1 MERDERGGPWSPSR
15 DPKSRDRQSC
25 DLQSRDSHRRGP
37 SSLPARV
44 RMERVYRHAAR
55 ASSVMADAQA
65 SRPATREAP
74 GSIHSRPCPPHPCP
88 EAPEPRGRPCGC
100 RSGREWMRM
109 AVRESSGCA
118 SHVTP
123 SHVTKAPAPCRS
135 ARGREAGEGGKG
147 EGEQSSGRLSR
158 ATRQARGPWLLVTWL
173 RSRDSRHVTRGGEC
187 KGEAP

>member
-1 MERDERGGPWSPSR
+1 MERDERGGLGSR
-15 DPKSRDRQSC
+15 HVTQSRDRQSC
-25 DLQSRDSHRRGP
+25 DLQSRDSHRRDP
-37 SSLPARV
+37 LSLPARV

-109 AVRESSGCA
+109 AGFES
-118 SHVTP
+118 
-123 SHVTKAPAPCRS
+123 R
-135 ARGREAGEGGKG
+135 
-147 EGEQSSGRLSR
+147 RL
-158 ATRQARGPWLLVTWL
+158 RQAGCLVTVGGIEA
-173 RSRDSRHVTRGGEC
+173 RSSSPGPRIAVFLAWIPWRCLASPMERGDERGG
-187 KGEAP
+187 GVGSLA